1 MSDGSDATI
10 GSRLVRL
17 RGTRMTQTGLA
28 AAAGVS
34 VDLVRKLEQGVRHSV
49 SIPSLQRLAR
59 ALDVDVSA
67 LLTDPP
73 KRLESPSEH
82 AGVVATRRVLTS
94 VDDLFPHAVL
104 ETDVAVREV
113 QRAVTYAWGAYW
125 AGRYQLLTTLL
136 PQEITRARA
145 LVAHASADDRGAARH
160 AAAQLLQV
168 TACTMTHWDQ
178 ADAAHIALREGMQHA
193 LAGPDP
199 LLPTALRTTMAWM
212 LLKQGRYDESRR
224 VATAA
229 ASTIQPGGG
238 SPLPQWTLYGSA
250 LITAA
255 SANGRYGDRDEAATL
270 LAEAR
275 DAATRTGA
283 RNDYETAFGPD
294 QVLMQIVDVDVVT
307 EHYGAALTVARRMPR
322 DTVLPVA
329 ARARHL
335 SDVAVSQIRTGADDQ
350 AVTSLLAMERL
361 APDWMRFQAHP
372 RQIVAELRERSD
384 APQLRELSERIGLSG

>member
-1 MSDGSDATI
+1 MSDGSDGTI

-17 RGTRMTQTGLA
+17 RGTHMTQIGLA

-34 VDLVRKLEQGVRHSV
+34 VDLIHKLEQGVRHSV

-59 ALDVDVSA
+59 ALDVEVSA

-82 AGVVATRRVLTS
+82 AGVIATRRVLTS
-94 VDDLFPHAVL
+94 VDDLFPSDVP
-104 ETDVAVREV
+104 ETDVGVGEV
-113 QRAVTYAWGAYW
+113 QRAVTHAWGAYW
-125 AGRYQLLTTLL
+125 AGRYQHLTKLL
-136 PQEITRARA
+136 PQEITRARS
-145 LVAHASADDRGAARH
+145 LVAHAPTDDRGVARH
-160 AAAQLLQV
+160 AAAQLLQLA
-168 TACTMTHWDQ
+168 ACTMTHCDH
-178 ADAAHIALREGMQHA
+178 ADAAHIAVRESMQYA

-199 LLPTALRTTMAWM
+199 LLPAALHTTMAWV
-212 LLKQGRYDESRR
+212 LLNQGRYDESRR
-224 VATAA
+224 VAMAA
-229 ASTIQPGGG
+229 ASTIQPGGS

-255 SANGRYGDRDEAATL
+255 TANARYGDRAEATSL

-275 DAATRTGA
+275 VAATRTGA
-283 RNDYETAFGPD
+283 RNDYEAAFGPD
-294 QVLMQIVDVDVVT
+294 QVLMQTVDVDVVT

-335 SDVAVSQIRTGADDQ
+335 SDIAVSQIRTDADDH
-350 AVTSLLAMERL
+350 ALATLLAMERL

-372 RQIVAELRERSD
+372 RQIVAELRERSV
-384 APQLRELSERIGLSG
+384 APELRELAERVGLTG